1 MSSEAQV
8 LNNIETGH
16 TDVINDAILDYYG
29 TTLATASNDTT
40 IRLFDVR
47 NGQQQKIA
55 ELNEHTGQI
64 WQLAWAHPV
73 FGQVLAS
80 CSYDGDCI
88 IYKKNE
94 KSNQWEV
101 FHNKKYAKSL
111 NSVCFAPPEFG
122 LRLAVASQEEDI
134 LILSYNNGD
143 WDTTKISAA
152 HSMGVKAVS
161 WAPGNMPASLFA
173 KNTSDASTSKSTKS
187 PMRLVS
193 GGDEKTIK
201 IWKFDEQS
209 GVWEKEEELNGHQD
223 WVRDVA
229 WAPNIGLPEEQIAS
243 CSTDKQVI
251 VWSRNLNQQDSDEQ
265 YNWKPHSLNR
275 FPETISHVS
284 WSLTGGVL
292 ACSGGTS
299 HVSLWKQDLSGG
311 WVQLDDLSQ
320 DSSGV
325 KDSQPIGNNPESQ
338 TIPT

>member
-1 MSSEAQV
+1 MTSEAQI

-16 TDVINDAILDYYG
+16 EEVINDAILDYYG
-29 TTLATASNDTT
+29 TTLATASNDCK
-40 IRLFDVR
+40 IKLFDVR
-47 NGQQQKIA
+47 NEQQRKIA
-55 ELNEHTGQI
+55 ELSDHTGSI

-73 FGQVLAS
+73 FGQILAS
-80 CSYDGDCI
+80 CSYDGECI

-94 KSNQWEV
+94 TTEEWEHTYKQK
-101 FHNKKYAKSL
+101 FAKSL

-122 LRLAVASQEEDI
+122 LRLAVASQGEDI
-134 LILSYNNGD
+134 IILTHD
-143 WDTTKISAA
+143 KEKDTWEKKVIDGA

-161 WAPGNMPASLFA
+161 WAPGNMPSSLFA
-173 KNTSDASTSKSTKS
+173 KNASSSSNSVKS

-201 IWKFDEQS
+201 IWKFDENS
-209 GVWEKEEELNGHQD
+209 DKWERDDDLMGHED

-243 CSTDKQVI
+243 CSTDKKVI
-251 VWSRNLNQQDSDEQ
+251 VWSRNLNQQEGDEQ
-265 YNWKPHSLNR
+265 YKWKSHCLGK

-320 DSSGV
+320 DGEEISASARADHNEPKAV
-325 KDSQPIGNNPESQ
+325 L
-338 TIPT
+338 T

>member
-1 MSSEAQV
+1 
-8 LNNIETGH
+8 
-16 TDVINDAILDYYG
+16 
-29 TTLATASNDTT
+29 
-40 IRLFDVR
+40 VR
-47 NGQQQKIA
+47 NEQQRKIA
-55 ELNEHTGQI
+55 ELNDHTGSI

-73 FGQVLAS
+73 FGQILAS
-80 CSYDGDCI
+80 CSYDGECI

-94 KSNQWEV
+94 QTDKWEI
-101 FHNKKYAKSL
+101 NLKQTYGKSL

-122 LRLAVASQEEDI
+122 LRLAVASQGEDI
-134 LILSYNNGD
+134 IILTFEKEKGSWEKKVIN
-143 WDTTKISAA
+143 SA

-161 WAPGNMPASLFA
+161 WAPGNMPSSLFA
-173 KNTSDASTSKSTKS
+173 KNASSSSSCKS

-193 GGDEKTIK
+193 GGDERTIT
-201 IWKFDEQS
+201 IWKFDENTDK
-209 GVWEKEEELNGHQD
+209 WDREDDLNGHDD

-251 VWSRNLNQQDSDEQ
+251 VWSRNLNQQESDEQ
-265 YNWKPHSLNR
+265 YKWKPHRLGK

-320 DSSGV
+320 DGEHEMNSNAKGDHIEAKAVAS
-325 KDSQPIGNNPESQ
+325 
-338 TIPT
+338 

>member
-1 MSSEAQV
+1 MTSEALI

-16 TDVINDAILDYYG
+16 EEVINDAILDYYG
-29 TTLATASNDTT
+29 TTLATASNDAK
-40 IRLFDVR
+40 IKLFDVR
-47 NGQQQKIA
+47 NEQQRKIA
-55 ELNEHTGQI
+55 ELSDHTGSI

-73 FGQVLAS
+73 FGQILAS
-80 CSYDGDCI
+80 CSYDGECI

-94 KSNQWEV
+94 QTDKWEV
-101 FHNKKYAKSL
+101 NLKQTYGKSL
-111 NSVCFAPPEFG
+111 NSVCFGPPEFG
-122 LRLAVASQEEDI
+122 LRLAVASQDEDI
-134 LILSYNNGD
+134 IILTFEKEKGTWEKKS
-143 WDTTKISAA
+143 ISSA

-161 WAPGNMPASLFA
+161 WAPGNMPSSLFS
-173 KNTSDASTSKSTKS
+173 KNASSSSSCKS

-193 GGDEKTIK
+193 GGNESKITI
-201 IWKFDEQS
+201 WVFDEMIDS
-209 GVWEKEEELNGHQD
+209 WVKEDDLVGHND
-223 WVRDVA
+223 WIRDVA

-251 VWSRNLNQQDSDEQ
+251 VWSRNLKSTENDDQHK
-265 YNWKPHSLNR
+265 WKPHRLGK

-320 DSSGV
+320 DGEDGITSNAKGEGMEL
-325 KDSQPIGNNPESQ
+325 KAAL
-338 TIPT
+338 